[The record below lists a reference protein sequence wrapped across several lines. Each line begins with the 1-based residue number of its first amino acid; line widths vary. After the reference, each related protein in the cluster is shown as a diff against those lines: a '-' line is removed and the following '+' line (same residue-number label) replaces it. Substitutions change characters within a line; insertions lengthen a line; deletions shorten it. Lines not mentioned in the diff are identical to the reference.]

1 MQNRGWVMMTME
13 MGRRHVKDE
22 DGRECHRNRFDVRT
36 IKAVKSGTTV
46 GISVRAEINDNH
58 NAIYGNNNAGY
69 GEEAGHK
76 DRAYQGQ

>member
-1 MQNRGWVMMTME
+1 MKMKRE
-13 MGRRHVKDE
+13 RH
-22 DGRECHRNRFDVRT
+22 CNRFGVRT
-36 IKAVKSGTTV
+36 IKAVKNGKAV
-46 GISVRAEINDNH
+46 GISAPANINDNH